1 MVDGLRTSPANPLAR
16 PQDRYAVESV
26 LPWTSWTGDEGTRHD
41 LVDDA
46 LCRRTRHVA
55 ILG

>member
-16 PQDRYAVESV
+16 PQDRNAVESV